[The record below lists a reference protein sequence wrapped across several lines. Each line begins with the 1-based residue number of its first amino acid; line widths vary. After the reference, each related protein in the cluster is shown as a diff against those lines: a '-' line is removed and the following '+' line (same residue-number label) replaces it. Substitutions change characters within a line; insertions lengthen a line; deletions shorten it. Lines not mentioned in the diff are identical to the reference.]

1 MFFKKLKIV
10 NTNIERLIE
19 DILDK
24 IYIYLIKI
32 NIDQFIKCPI
42 IFN

>member
-10 NTNIERLIE
+10 NTIIERLIE

-32 NIDQFIKCPI
+32 NIDQFIECPI